1 LWWGFSRRGLKNL
14 LVAQSLSKTH
24 LISVSWAGRITG
36 MNHRDLCSSWSYVD
50 TKVWFVGW
58 IRFRFVKSPYNYLQI
73 ILKIFSL
80 ITGYNHCWCNKRAF
94 GNCLGEY
101 LEFTKGVMGRMLVL
115 CSFSSAEMIGN
126 VD

>member
-1 LWWGFSRRGLKNL
+1 VMGFFKTGSQELVGSIGL
-14 LVAQSLSKTH
+14 VQDT

-36 MNHRDLCSSWSYVD
+36 MNHRDLCSSWSYSD

-58 IRFRFVKSPYNYLQI
+58 IGFRFVKSPYNYLQI
-73 ILKIFSL
+73 ILKIFAL
-80 ITGYNHCWCNKRAF
+80 IRGYNHCWCNKRAF